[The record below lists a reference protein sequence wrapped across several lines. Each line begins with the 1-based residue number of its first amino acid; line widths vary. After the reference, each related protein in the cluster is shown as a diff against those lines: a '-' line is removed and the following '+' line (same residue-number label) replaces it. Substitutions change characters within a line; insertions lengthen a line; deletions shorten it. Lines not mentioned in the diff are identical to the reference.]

1 MAYND
6 KNTDEISVF
15 ITDREH
21 MANKYVMKC
30 FSVSMLI
37 YAVTFLLDVL
47 GIFVVDLTVMKRGF
61 IPCVIIYII
70 IYIVTECVSSSNE
83 KLKCFLLFAVIMVY
97 TIMGVTI
104 TYHVVLVSIL
114 PFLYA
119 TLYSSKNMLKYVFV
133 MTVISTFIVVYG
145 GYYFGL
151 CDANMAVLTT
161 STLSNHSQDG
171 KFLLTEVN
179 NQPAFSLLMFYII
192 PRCFVY
198 CAFLFVCNSILRIVS
213 GSIEKAKL
221 TAELEEAKEAAESA
235 NKAKSQFLA
244 RMSHEIRT
252 PINAVLGMNELIIRE
267 SNESDIRKYAH
278 DVRDSSMLLIKIINE
293 ILDSSKIE
301 SGMMEIVSAE
311 YEMGSLLNDLYNMIS
326 VKAKEK
332 GLDLHFDIDPTIP
345 KSYFGDDKRI
355 RQILLNILS
364 NAVKYTNEGSVT
376 LKVSCVVEAEN
387 AFVQF
392 AVIDT
397 GIGIKKEDIGKI
409 YDAFQRFDTARNRN
423 VEGTGLGMN
432 IAQQFLKLMGSELHI
447 ESEYEK
453 GSEFSFV
460 ILQKIINDEPL
471 GDFKERIARAS
482 KEINDK
488 ITYQAPNAK
497 ILVVDDN
504 NMNLKVFNA
513 LLKETRMQI
522 TEALSGMKCLELMEK
537 NKYDIVF
544 LDHMMPEMDGVET
557 FHEIKKR
564 KLDTDTKIVM
574 LTANTIMGQREK
586 FLEEG
591 FDDFLSKPIIP
602 NQLEQMIIKY
612 LPKDYTLQIDDE
624 IEQQEVAMTDTTE
637 EKQEDA
643 LPTLDEFDF
652 NYALSL
658 LKSEDILKTILIEFH
673 DSIDS
678 TISVLNELYDNIEDE
693 NALKEYRIKVHALK
707 STSATIGALILSKL
721 ARLLE
726 VAAIDGNIARI
737 RSLHSVF
744 IEELKA
750 HKERIA
756 VIVPKQERQPAGTE
770 QMAYFDMLKTSLDN
784 LDYDTSDFLSDEI
797 KKYQYPDAIQGLVD
811 ELLEKVFN
819 FETGDAM
826 DIIEKIKNVGDNK

>member
-37 YAVTFLLDVL
+37 YAITFLLDVL

-192 PRCFVY
+192 PRCLVY
-198 CAFLFVCNSILRIVS
+198 CAFSFVCNSILRIVS

-471 GDFKERIARAS
+471 GDFKERIVRAS

-574 LTANTIMGQREK
+574 LTANTIMGQKEK

-612 LPKDYTLQIDDE
+612 LPKDYILQIDDE
-624 IEQQEVAMTDTTE
+624 IEQQKVAMTDTTE

-726 VAAIDGNIARI
+726 VAAIDKNIARI
-737 RSLHSVF
+737 QSLHSVF

-756 VIVPKQERQPAGTE
+756 VIVPKQEKQPAGTE

-797 KKYQYPDAIQGLVD
+797 KKYQYPAAIQGLVD